1 MPRASQR
8 RSPAAERQ
16 ADTVRFVLFE
26 ARPAGL
32 RFDQLVRASA
42 LSNSQVRAG
51 LACLRDII
59 VENGWPPLIW
69 TRADGY
75 KFCSEPAELQAYEVA
90 VIHERLTEI
99 RRFITGV
106 VAPHAALQPKGR
118 WIKHLNTQLDSVES
132 TLDVIAD
139 YIDA

>member
-1 MPRASQR
+1 MPRAGQR
-8 RSPAAERQ
+8 RSAASHRH

-32 RFDQLVRASA
+32 TFNQLVRSSE
-42 LSNSQVRAG
+42 LSVHQARAG

-59 VENGWPPLIW
+59 AEQNWPPLIW
-69 TRADGY
+69 TKADGY
-75 KFCSEPAELQAYEVA
+75 KFCSDPTELQAYEIA
-90 VIHERLTEI
+90 VIRAKLTEI

-118 WIKHLNTQLDSVES
+118 WIRHLNTQLNSVES